1 MEELSKKEPFKRNL
15 SIGWSIWWRLWFL
28 IQVVQIALSL
38 STKGWVVGWV
48 GIVIFVG
55 FPLADWAGKAVA
67 LKRYYV
73 AIPSFIGWSIWWRGA
88 VCSWILIPVT
98 VLGTAFLVSA
108 PVGQLYLYLFPF
120 FCVYSGF
127 FVLYLIA
134 LGSITHNFII
144 DKIPWQQKIEMGFG
158 ESPKKFPKNKE
169 GYLK

>member
-1 MEELSKKEPFKRNL
+1 MEELSKKAPFKRNL
-15 SIGWSIWWRLWFL
+15 SIGWSIFWRLWLPLLVF
-28 IQVVQIALSL
+28 QIAVGRPS
-38 STKGWVVGWV
+38 GWLMAWV
-48 GIVIFVG
+48 GIIIFVG
-55 FPLADWAGKAVA
+55 LPLANWAGKAVA
-67 LKRYYV
+67 LKRYHV
-73 AIPSFIGWSIWWRGA
+73 AIPSFIGWSIWWRGV

-158 ESPKKFPKNKE
+158 ESPKKFPKNRE